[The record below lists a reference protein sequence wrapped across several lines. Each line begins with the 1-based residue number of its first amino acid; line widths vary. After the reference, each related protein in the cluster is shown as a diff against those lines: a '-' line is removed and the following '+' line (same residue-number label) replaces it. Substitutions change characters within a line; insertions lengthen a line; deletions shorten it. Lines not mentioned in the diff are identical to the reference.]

1 MVIELQLR
9 LGVSSFQLLQA
20 IRHIKIAFLL
30 GIGDLL
36 LQLPLLLVRRI
47 LLNGLLFF
55 FLSQHCDLPLQL
67 PNFIF

>member
-9 LGVSSFQLLQA
+9 LSVPSFQLLQA

-36 LQLPLLLVRRI
+36 FQFPFLLIRRI

-55 FLSQHCDLPLQL
+55 FLSQDSDLPLQL
-67 PNFIF
+67 PNFIC